1 MPGVRVVDLSG
12 DETVIGIIELCD
24 PRRELGPEQQFIDF
38 WTSARSAIDAFL
50 AVHSSAFISPQP
62 STHTRVKRE
71 RNNQNIPPIS
81 DSPPTSQTCSL
92 GSRPEDGECGGET
105 ERGRVGGGVR
115 GSYEGPAPGG
125 ARNHGKRRNR
135 GGGMSSCSREE
146 RSNFDISAAAD
157 TSGVQQGVRAVEGL
171 REE

>member
-50 AVHSSAFISPQP
+50 AVHSSAFIFPQP

-135 GGGMSSCSREE
+135 GGGHVVMQQRGAVKFRRQCCRRHVRCTARSSCSGR
-146 RSNFDISAAAD
+146 
-157 TSGVQQGVRAVEGL
+157 TS
-171 REE
+171 